1 MTTRRE
7 FLVGCSAAIAAMSA
21 AKLSWA
27 SFDDGVVPAGTA
39 RDTLVLVFLRG
50 GIDGLHLLGPADD
63 KDYVAARPEA
73 LRVTEAEGL
82 AIGNGPAKLDFRLH
96 KNAAPLKEL
105 YDAKHLA
112 FIHACGLTNGTRS
125 HFEAMDLIERGVAD
139 VAQQRLANGW
149 LSRFAALEQQ
159 RGVYGDAAVP
169 VFAASDSLPT
179 SMLGLPFAASAPELG
194 RFGLWWG
201 DGQRKAIEDLYVK
214 GQPMHEQAERA
225 LRVVDAIGSRL
236 PRNGKGDVEAYEAQ
250 HGATYPDDDLSKRLQ
265 SVARL
270 MKMDVGLRVASVDY
284 GGWDTHQDQT
294 YHFPNRLNVL
304 ARALHAF
311 YTDLSDHH
319 QRLTVLVISE
329 FGRRLKANKSAG
341 TDHGHGGV
349 MMAMGGNVHGGK
361 VHGVWPGLASE
372 QLDSRVDLA
381 VTTDYRR
388 VLAEALRV
396 RMGQGSV
403 DEIFPGFAN
412 EQAVEV
418 FRA

>member
-149 LSRFAALEQQ
+149 L
-159 RGVYGDAAVP
+159 
-169 VFAASDSLPT
+169 
-179 SMLGLPFAASAPELG
+179 
-194 RFGLWWG
+194 
-201 DGQRKAIEDLYVK
+201 
-214 GQPMHEQAERA
+214 
-225 LRVVDAIGSRL
+225 
-236 PRNGKGDVEAYEAQ
+236 Q
-250 HGATYPDDDLSKRLQ
+250 HLCLVQIQEY
-265 SVARL
+265 
-270 MKMDVGLRVASVDY
+270 
-284 GGWDTHQDQT
+284 
-294 YHFPNRLNVL
+294 
-304 ARALHAF
+304 LHPIR
-311 YTDLSDHH
+311 
-319 QRLTVLVISE
+319 Q
-329 FGRRLKANKSAG
+329 
-341 TDHGHGGV
+341 
-349 MMAMGGNVHGGK
+349 
-361 VHGVWPGLASE
+361 
-372 QLDSRVDLA
+372 
-381 VTTDYRR
+381 VT
-388 VLAEALRV
+388 
-396 RMGQGSV
+396 
-403 DEIFPGFAN
+403 P
-412 EQAVEV
+412 
-418 FRA
+418 

>member
-1 MTTRRE
+1 
-7 FLVGCSAAIAAMSA
+7 
-21 AKLSWA
+21 
-27 SFDDGVVPAGTA
+27 
-39 RDTLVLVFLRG
+39 
-50 GIDGLHLLGPADD
+50 
-63 KDYVAARPEA
+63 
-73 LRVTEAEGL
+73 
-82 AIGNGPAKLDFRLH
+82 
-96 KNAAPLKEL
+96 
-105 YDAKHLA
+105 
-112 FIHACGLTNGTRS
+112 
-125 HFEAMDLIERGVAD
+125 
-139 VAQQRLANGW
+139 
-149 LSRFAALEQQ
+149 
-159 RGVYGDAAVP
+159 
-169 VFAASDSLPT
+169 
-179 SMLGLPFAASAPELG
+179 
-194 RFGLWWG
+194 
-201 DGQRKAIEDLYVK
+201 
-214 GQPMHEQAERA
+214 MHEQAERA

-412 EQAVEV
+412 EQAVGV